1 MPASI
6 ASRFWF
12 SICTGSDGSAAGEVA
27 SSFMIDRALTA
38 GAPRAG
44 LVAFA
49 FRMLPP
55 ALATM
60 VLNQTVMPS
69 YWAPWISM

>member
-12 SICTGSDGSAAGEVA
+12 SIWTDSDGSAAGESA
-27 SSFMIDRALTA
+27 SCFMTDRALTA
-38 GAPRAG
+38 GAPRDGA
-44 LVAFA
+44 VALA

-60 VLNQTVMPS
+60 VLNQTVAPS
-69 YWAPWISM
+69 YCAPWISM